1 MKTRQPYEES
11 SNRGK
16 YLVGVLALFII
27 SIMVFSVLSLT
38 SEDTEEKIKYKD
50 QLFVKTNQGWQTYIN
65 NQQYIF
71 AYNPLELENITL
83 PANFNINKL
92 NSAQKLYLSF
102 NPEEDIY
109 LAMQEFYT
117 LLKPLLTPKMQE
129 SCFIDIEKCSK
140 LPLKTCEDAT
150 PDIKVILLKED
161 NLSKIDYQY
170 NCLTL
175 QGDSENLIKNIDKLS
190 LNFLGL

>member
-1 MKTRQPYEES
+1 MKIRQPYEEK

-27 SIMVFSVLSLT
+27 SIMVFSVLSLN
-38 SEDTEEKIKYKD
+38 SEDKEEKITYKD
-50 QLFVKTNQGWQTYIN
+50 QLFVKTAQGWQTYIN
-65 NQQYIF
+65 NQQYSF

-83 PANFNINKL
+83 PANFNVNKL
-92 NSAQKLYLSF
+92 NSAQKIYLSL

-109 LAMQEFYT
+109 LAMQEFYK
-117 LLKPLLTPKMQE
+117 LLKPLITPKMQE
-129 SCFIDIEKCSK
+129 SCFIDVERCAA
-140 LPLKTCEDAT
+140 LPLKTCDSAT
-150 PDIKVILLKED
+150 PDVKVILIKQD

-170 NCLTL
+170 NCLTI

-190 LNFLGL
+190 LNFFGL